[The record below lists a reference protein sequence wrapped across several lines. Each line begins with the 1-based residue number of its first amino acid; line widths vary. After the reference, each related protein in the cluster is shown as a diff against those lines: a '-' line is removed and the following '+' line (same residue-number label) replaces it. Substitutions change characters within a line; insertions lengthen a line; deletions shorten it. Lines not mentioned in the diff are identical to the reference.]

1 MQEESKGM
9 CNTCLYIPN
18 PDKGLLHNFYG
29 YI

>member
-1 MQEESKGM
+1 M

-18 PDKGLLHNFYG
+18 PDKGLLHNFDG

>member
-18 PDKGLLHNFYG
+18 PDKGLLHNFDG